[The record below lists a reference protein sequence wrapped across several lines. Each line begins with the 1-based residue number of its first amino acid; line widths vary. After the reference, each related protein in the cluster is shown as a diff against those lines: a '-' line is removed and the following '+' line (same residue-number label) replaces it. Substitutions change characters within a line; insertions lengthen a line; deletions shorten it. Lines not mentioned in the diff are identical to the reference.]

1 MDTLSLRMKHIRDAS
16 GLRHEDLA
24 ALAGCSTALIS
35 HMVTGIRTDPAASYL
50 DGIATALGLD
60 LAWLVGGRGD
70 APDAEHLAAAGAR
83 IREKPVREGAAS
95 DTDATRAA

>member
-1 MDTLSLRMKHIRDAS
+1 MDTLSLRIKHIRDAS

-70 APDAEHLAAAGAR
+70 APSVEHLAAAGAR
-83 IREKPVREGAAS
+83 IREKPAHEGAAL
-95 DTDATRAA
+95 DAGTRAA